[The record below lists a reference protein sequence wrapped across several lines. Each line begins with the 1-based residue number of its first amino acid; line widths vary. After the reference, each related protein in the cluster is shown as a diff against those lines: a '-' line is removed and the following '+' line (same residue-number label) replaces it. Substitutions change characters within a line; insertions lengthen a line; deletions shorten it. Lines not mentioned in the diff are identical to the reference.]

1 MAPDTNSVIDVGTVA
16 RILAVSEATVR
27 NYLASGQLAGQKI
40 LGRQGVLLVSVDAL
54 LAQWYPDMVRRT
66 EPPRK
71 GD

>member
-1 MAPDTNSVIDVGTVA
+1 MSPPQESVIDVGTAA

-54 LAQWYPDMVRRT
+54 LAQWYPDMVRR
-66 EPPRK
+66 EDAAKK
-71 GD
+71 GE